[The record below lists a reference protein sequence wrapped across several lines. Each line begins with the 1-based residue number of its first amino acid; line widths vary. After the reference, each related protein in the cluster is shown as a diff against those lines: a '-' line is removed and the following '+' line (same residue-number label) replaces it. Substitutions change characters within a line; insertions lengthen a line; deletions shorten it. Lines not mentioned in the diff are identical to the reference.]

1 MSVDPDRTYIVV
13 GEQRR
18 LGLHGAVGKHG
29 KPRKLYSFLT
39 LLFDQL
45 LCVRLTDGA
54 CLILDCIYCL
64 VLGAL
69 DGGLDIP
76 HSDKRFGGFKKDEK
90 QLDTKIHLKFIYED
104 HVVDC
109 MKLMRS
115 LINAN
120 FTLVGTSRRGLRLM
134 TWKHCTRRFMLPF
147 VLILPWQNQPRNL
160 QRRTRVN
167 GTVRCTYNLKKR

>member
-1 MSVDPDRTYIVV
+1 MRGATSASTPTGKGAR
-13 GEQRR
+13 GEQEVWKGERKQELVPPPMAASWIWSTRRTTRACCRR
-18 LGLHGAVGKHG
+18 LERREPVGKHG
-29 KPRKLYSFLT
+29 KPRKLYSLLT

-109 MKLMRS
+109 MK
-115 LINAN
+115 
-120 FTLVGTSRRGLRLM
+120 
-134 TWKHCTRRFMLPF
+134 
-147 VLILPWQNQPRNL
+147 
-160 QRRTRVN
+160 
-167 GTVRCTYNLKKR
+167 